1 MPNTQLFNAQFNLL
15 IQTRGQ
21 TFDLARGL
29 PFPRSHL

>member
-1 MPNTQLFNAQFNLL
+1 MSNTQLFDAQLNPL
-15 IQTRGQ
+15 IQTPGQ